1 MKNKTHK
8 GTAKRIKVTG
18 SGKVKRR
25 QAGMSHLM
33 PNKTQ
38 KQKRHLRKGAEVSA
52 SDMKRIK
59 KQISNLL

>member
-8 GTAKRIKVTG
+8 ATAKRIKVSA
-18 SGKVKRR
+18 SGKVQRR

-38 KQKRHLRKGAEVSA
+38 KQKRHLRKGATVHPT
-52 SDMKRIK
+52 DLKRIK
-59 KQISNLL
+59 KQISDLL

>member
-8 GTAKRIKVTG
+8 GTAKRVKVTG
-18 SGKVKRR
+18 SGKVMRR

-38 KQKRHLRKGAEVSA
+38 KQKRHLRKGAEVSG
-52 SDMKRIK
+52 SDLKRIK